1 MWSVVYNVRIV
12 CVGMEKMTFFYAL
25 LILGIFASSC
35 SQILLKK
42 SADMKHRSW
51 IGSMLNWRVITAY
64 LIFFSSLFINITGM
78 GNGVEMKEL
87 PIMESLGYVFVP
99 ILSYFFIGE
108 KITKRVC
115 LSIALILLGIY
126 VFYLK

>member
-64 LIFFSSLFINITGM
+64 LIFFSSLFINITAM

-108 KITKRVC
+108 NITKRVC

>member
-1 MWSVVYNVRIV
+1 
-12 CVGMEKMTFFYAL
+12 
-25 LILGIFASSC
+25 
-35 SQILLKK
+35 
-42 SADMKHRSW
+42 MKHRSW

-64 LIFFSSLFINITGM
+64 LIFFSSLFINITAM

-115 LSIALILLGIY
+115 LSMAFILLGIY

>member
-1 MWSVVYNVRIV
+1 
-12 CVGMEKMTFFYAL
+12 MTFFYAL

-64 LIFFSSLFINITGM
+64 LIFFSSLFINITAM

>member
-64 LIFFSSLFINITGM
+64 LIFFSSLFINITAM

-115 LSIALILLGIY
+115 LSMAFILLGIY

>member
-1 MWSVVYNVRIV
+1 
-12 CVGMEKMTFFYAL
+12 MTFFYAL

-51 IGSMLNWRVITAY
+51 IGS
-64 LIFFSSLFINITGM
+64 
-78 GNGVEMKEL
+78 GVEMKEL

>member
-1 MWSVVYNVRIV
+1 MRSIMYNVRIV
-12 CVGMEKMTFFYAL
+12 CAGMEKMTFFYAL
-25 LILGIFASSC
+25 LIFGIFASSC

-42 SADMKHRSW
+42 SADIKHRSW
-51 IGSMLNWRVITAY
+51 IASMLNWRVITAY
-64 LIFFSSLFINITGM
+64 LIFFSSLFINITAM

-115 LSIALILLGIY
+115 LSMVLILLGIY